1 MSLIQIARNNRLRAL
16 TALNS
21 KARTERPLAQSYTRL
36 RIKAYRATK

>member
-1 MSLIQIARNNRLRAL
+1 MSLIQIARINRLRAL

-21 KARTERPLAQSYTRL
+21 KARSERPLAESYTRL

>member
-16 TALNS
+16 TALKS
-21 KARTERPLAQSYTRL
+21 KTRTERPLAQSYTRF